1 MAVDGVLLQT
11 RSLCRRFGGV
21 AALSNVDVEAQRGE
35 ILAVI
40 GPNGAGKTTL
50 LNVISGVLP
59 PTAGQVAFGGRQIAG
74 LPPHRVAAL
83 GMARTFQ
90 NLQLFAQMTVL
101 ENVLVAREAKGRSGL
116 LSAALRLPGSR
127 AEEGQLRR
135 EAWSILTS
143 MGLEERAPFLASAL
157 PFGQQRLLEI
167 ARALATEP
175 LLLLLDEPAAG
186 LSAAERDDRV
196 HVIRG
201 IRDRGT
207 TIFLVEHDMGLVM
220 ELADRVVVLDNGEKI
235 ADAPPARVQSDARVI
250 AAYLG
255 GEDT

>member
-1 MAVDGVLLQT
+1 V
-11 RSLCRRFGGV
+11 S
-21 AALSNVDVEAQRGE
+21 ALSNVDLEARGGE

-59 PTAGQVAFGGRQIAG
+59 PTTGQVVFGGREITR

-83 GMARTFQ
+83 GLARTFQ
-90 NLQLFAQMTVL
+90 NLQLFGNMTAL

-116 LSAALRLPGSR
+116 LSAALRLPGS
-127 AEEGQLRR
+127 AVEELRFRR
-135 EAWSILTS
+135 EAWQILTS
-143 MGLEERAPFLASAL
+143 MGLEERALLLASAL
-157 PFGQQRLLEI
+157 SFGQQRLLEI

-175 LLLLLDEPAAG
+175 RLLLLDEPAAG
-186 LSAAERDDRV
+186 LSAAERDDLVR
-196 HVIRG
+196 VIRG
-201 IRDRGT
+201 IRDLGT

-235 ADAPPARVQSDARVI
+235 ADAPPARVQNDARVI

-255 GEDT
+255 ADDT